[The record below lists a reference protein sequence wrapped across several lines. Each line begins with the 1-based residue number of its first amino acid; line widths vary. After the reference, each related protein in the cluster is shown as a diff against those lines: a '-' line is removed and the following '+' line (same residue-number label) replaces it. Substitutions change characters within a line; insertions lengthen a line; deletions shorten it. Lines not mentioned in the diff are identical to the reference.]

1 MTSERRNRIMQR
13 ILARCIEN
21 PETGCLE
28 WQGPTSGKPSAS
40 RKSRGHGYPRMS
52 LDGKTVA
59 VHIVVATH
67 YFGYLPSTKQ
77 VDHKCN
83 NRLCVLHAHLQPL
96 THKQNQ
102 RRRRKVNKN
111 GAKQNSLACG
121 KRKAKARSP
130 TEAAS
135 RRGRRCEAA
144 LQQPSSTP
152 FPRPCNH
159 HAVSLYQS

>member
-1 MTSERRNRIMQR
+1 MTSERRDR
-13 ILARCIEN
+13 ILERIRARCIEN
-21 PETGCLE
+21 PVTGCLE
-28 WQGPTSGKPSAS
+28 WQGPTSGK
-40 RKSRGHGYPRMS
+40 KGRGKGYPRMS

-111 GAKQNSLACG
+111 GTKQNSLARA
-121 KRKAKARSP
+121 KRKAKARSS
-130 TEAAS
+130 TEDAS
-135 RRGRRCEAA
+135 RRGRRNEKSEAG
-144 LQQPSSTP
+144 LQQPASTFEAFGRHIGTTP
-152 FPRPCNH
+152 
-159 HAVSLYQS
+159 VS